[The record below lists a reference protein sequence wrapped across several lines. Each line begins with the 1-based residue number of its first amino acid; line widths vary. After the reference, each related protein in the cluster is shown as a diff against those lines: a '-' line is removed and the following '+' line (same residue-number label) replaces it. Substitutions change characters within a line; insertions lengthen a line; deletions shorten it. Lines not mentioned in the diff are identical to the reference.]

1 MKKLLFMRIFL
12 TTLILI
18 LSLQSWTNADD
29 ISDSEIEGMSIGDS
43 LLNKYSK
50 KELEK
55 FRKASYYKD
64 DEYTTIESLK
74 LPNDSVYEYIS
85 YSYKTND
92 KNYIIVN
99 IVADI
104 DYIDNIN
111 ECYVAKDKIVEELK
125 QIFINSKQVDQG
137 TINHPIDKSGKS
149 KVSLFNF
156 YPKNGGSIGVACYD
170 YSKKT
175 NYPDSLRVSLSND
188 QFLIW
193 INTKAY

>member
-1 MKKLLFMRIFL
+1 MRIFL

>member
-1 MKKLLFMRIFL
+1 MRIFL
-12 TTLILI
+12 TTLVLI

-104 DYIDNIN
+104 DYIDNID
-111 ECYVAKDKIVEELK
+111 ECYVAKNKIVEELK

-137 TINHPIDKSGKS
+137 TINHPIDKSGNS

-175 NYPDSLRVSLSND
+175 NYPDSLRVSLSNN

>member
-18 LSLQSWTNADD
+18 LSLQSWTKADD
-29 ISDSEIEGMSIGDS
+29 IRDSEIEVMSIGDS

>member
-1 MKKLLFMRIFL
+1 MRIFL
-12 TTLILI
+12 TTLVLI

-104 DYIDNIN
+104 DYIDNID
-111 ECYVAKDKIVEELK
+111 ECYVVKDKIVEELK

-175 NYPDSLRVSLSND
+175 NYPDSLRVSLSNN

>member
-1 MKKLLFMRIFL
+1 M
-12 TTLILI
+12 
-18 LSLQSWTNADD
+18 
-29 ISDSEIEGMSIGDS
+29 
-43 LLNKYSK
+43 
-50 KELEK
+50 
-55 FRKASYYKD
+55 YY
-64 DEYTTIESLK
+64 
-74 LPNDSVYEYIS
+74 VYEYIS

-104 DYIDNIN
+104 NYIDNID
-111 ECYVAKDKIVEELK
+111 ECYVAKNKIVEELK

-137 TINHPIDKSGKS
+137 TINHPIDKSGNS

-175 NYPDSLRVSLSND
+175 NYPDSLRVSLSNN

>member
-1 MKKLLFMRIFL
+1 MRIFITVLVLVFSIQSL
-12 TTLILI
+12 TK
-18 LSLQSWTNADD
+18 ADD
-29 ISDSEIEGMSIGDS
+29 ISEYEIEGMSIGDS
-43 LLNKYSK
+43 LLKKYSK
-50 KELEK
+50 KNLEK

-74 LPNDSVYEYIS
+74 LPNDSLYEYIS

-92 KNYIIVN
+92 KNYTIVQ

-104 DYIDNIN
+104 DYIDNID
-111 ECYVAKDKIVEELK
+111 ECYAAKDKIVEELK
-125 QIFINSKQVDQG
+125 PMFINSKQVDQG
-137 TINHPIDKSGKS
+137 TIIHPIDKSGKS

-175 NYPDSLRVSLSND
+175 NYPDSLRVSFSNN
-188 QFLIW
+188 QFLTW